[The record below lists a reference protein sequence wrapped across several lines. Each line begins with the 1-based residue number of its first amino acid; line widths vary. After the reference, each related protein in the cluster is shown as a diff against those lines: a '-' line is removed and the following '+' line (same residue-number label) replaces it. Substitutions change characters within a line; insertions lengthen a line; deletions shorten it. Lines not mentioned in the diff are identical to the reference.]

1 MVQSV
6 EKVHRRVDFLTYK
19 WYNSKWVKKML
30 NKEKEDRYQVEI
42 YCIDELVPRNHL
54 LRKIEKA
61 VDFKRIYEITDELYC
76 KDNGRPNVD
85 SVVLFKMVL
94 IQHLY
99 GLNSL
104 RRTHEEIQMNIA
116 YRWFLGYSLNEPIPH
131 FSTVSRNFKHRYSL
145 EVIDSVFEW
154 ILSEIEE
161 AGYLSPESVFIDGT
175 HIKAN
180 ANIKKAIKKAVPEA
194 AKIYEAKLCE
204 EVGID
209 REAHGK
215 KSLKDKNDD
224 DDDTPST
231 PANKE
236 ILESTTDPECGV
248 FHKGEHKKCFAYAA
262 QTGCDKYGYV
272 MGVTVNPGNVH
283 DSVAFD
289 KLYDEL
295 TEKHPEIEV
304 IAADSAYKTPWICK
318 KITDDNRIM
327 SMPYKRPMGK
337 DGFFRPHEYVYD
349 EYYDCVICPENQILK
364 YSTTNREGY
373 REYKSDRCICESCP
387 SKDRCTHSKSCQK
400 VVTIHIWSKYI
411 DLAEDYRHTPSI
423 REIYDK
429 RKETIERVFADAKE
443 KHAMRYTQYRG
454 LAQVTKWVKLKF
466 AAMNLKKYAIHRFG
480 GCLFYS
486 LFCTFSLFWHYF
498 TPFPP
503 GKRGFATS

>member
-1 MVQSV
+1 
-6 EKVHRRVDFLTYK
+6 
-19 WYNSKWVKKML
+19 ML
-30 NKEKEDRYQVEI
+30 NKEKEDRYQVEF
-42 YCIDELVPRNHL
+42 YCIDDLVPKNHL

-61 VDFKRIYEITDELYC
+61 VDFKKIYELTDELYC

-116 YRWFLGYSLNEPIPH
+116 YRWFLGYSLHENIPH

-161 AGYLSPESVFIDGT
+161 AGYLSPEAVFIDGT

-180 ANIKKAIKKAVPEA
+180 ANMKKAIKKAVPEA
-194 AKIYEAKLCE
+194 AKIYEERLAE
-204 EVGID
+204 EIGMD

-215 KSLKDKNDD
+215 KPLKDKNTDD
-224 DDDTPST
+224 DDDTPSS
-231 PANKE
+231 PATKE

-262 QTGCDKYGYV
+262 QTGCDKHGYV

-289 KLYDEL
+289 GLYDEL
-295 TEKHPEIEV
+295 TEKHPEIEIV
-304 IAADSAYKTPWICK
+304 AADSAYKTPWICK

-327 SMPYKRPMGK
+327 SMPYKRPNGK

-364 YSTTNREGY
+364 YSTTNRDGY
-373 REYKSDRCICESCP
+373 REYKSNKCICQNCP
-387 SKDRCTHSKSCQK
+387 SREKCTQSKECQK
-400 VVTIHIWSKYI
+400 TVTIHIWNNYVE
-411 DLAEDYRHTPSI
+411 LAEDYRHTPYI
-423 REIYDK
+423 KQIYEK

-466 AAMNLKKYAIHRFG
+466 AAMNLKKYANHRFG
-480 GCLFYS
+480 ERLLYAFFDA
-486 LFCTFSLFWHYF
+486 FCFFRYYF
-498 TPFPP
+498 TPFS
-503 GKRGFATS
+503 KRKWGFATVCNFYYFS